1 MSDSPQEGKPEGI
14 EPSVVVLATAVVL
27 LLVLAAVAFRS
38 ANLGTPAS
46 GSSPN
51 GPTLYEA
58 LSAVNTSVRNMSGGP
73 WELFSYIGFAAQ
85 GMFNPA
91 AFSLGTS
98 TNASLRYCGG
108 QLPGV
113 TLWNGSSIPVFDG
126 SIASGAAPF
135 WQFEFSSNSTKGVVV
150 ATDTSGVVRAYP
162 PILPTDPCWYYAG
175 GGAASGY
182 FRWVNPLPEDSSVQA
197 QLSYD
202 RVSRTFE
209 SDHRPV
215 VEIFADGFTPL
226 GAIGHGPNGG
236 VEFFRC
242 GLLGV
247 AGAQP
252 FLIVGFSSSGQVSD
266 TINGTV
272 SCTATYSLG
281 PSPIY
286 TPYSIIPSTP
296 GPPGAFGNGFESV
309 RFSFQTEFPAG
320 VNNST
325 RYYDAWGLLSW
336 MVSMSLRNSSGQSL
350 PTASLSCQAW
360 VSTVAACTPSGSG
373 WSIILTSADG
383 AWLDSFPSASNA
395 SSWSLPVAAIASNEQ
410 LVLTYPSPWNI
421 TGDSLVFSNTA
432 SVPTIGGFE
441 TL

>member
-1 MSDSPQEGKPEGI
+1 VPSREVDRRRL
-14 EPSVVVLATAVVL
+14 SVVVASVL
-27 LLVLAAVAFRS
+27 VGALVGAALVSLSFR
-38 ANLGTPAS
+38 
-46 GSSPN
+46 
-51 GPTLYEA
+51 
-58 LSAVNTSVRNMSGGP
+58 TSVSGAGEEGLTLHQALRQVNATVQIVSGGP
-73 WELFSYIGFAAQ
+73 WELFSYIGFAAE

-126 SIASGAAPF
+126 SIASGTATF
-135 WQFEFSSNSTKGVVV
+135 WQFEFSSSSTKGVVV

-162 PILPTDPCWYYAG
+162 PILPTDPCWSYAG
-175 GGAASGY
+175 GGAAPSY
-182 FRWVNPLPEDSSVQA
+182 FNWVNPLPEDSSVQA

-202 RVSRTFE
+202 RVAHTFE
-209 SDHRPV
+209 TDHRPV

-242 GLLGV
+242 GLAGV

-281 PSPIY
+281 PPPIY

>member
-1 MSDSPQEGKPEGI
+1 VPSHGVDRRRL
-14 EPSVVVLATAVVL
+14 SVVVASVLVGALVGAAIVSLSFRTTAV
-27 LLVLAAVAFRS
+27 
-38 ANLGTPAS
+38 GTPKEGLS
-46 GSSPN
+46 
-51 GPTLYEA
+51 LHQA
-58 LSAVNTSVRNMSGGP
+58 LRQVNATVQNVSGGP
-73 WELFSYIGFAAQ
+73 WALFSYIGFAAE

-91 AFSLGTS
+91 AFSLGSS
-98 TNASLRYCGG
+98 TNASLRYCGE

-113 TLWNGSSIPVFDG
+113 TLWNGSAIPVFDG

-135 WQFEFSSNSTKGVVV
+135 WQFEFSSNLTKGVVV
-150 ATDTSGVVRAYP
+150 ATDISGVVRVYP
-162 PILPTDPCWYYAG
+162 PILPTDSCWSYAG
-175 GGAASGY
+175 GGAADRY
-182 FRWVNPLPEDSSVQA
+182 FSWVNPLPEDSSVQA

-202 RVSRTFE
+202 RVARTFE

-242 GLLGV
+242 GLVGV

-252 FLIVGFSSSGQVSD
+252 FLIVGFSSAGQILD

-272 SCTATYSLG
+272 SCTATNSLG
-281 PSPIY
+281 PPPVY

-296 GPPGAFGNGFESV
+296 GPPSVFGHGFESV
-309 RFSFQTEFPAG
+309 RFSFQTEFLTG

-325 RYYDAWGLLSW
+325 RYNDAWGLLSW

-350 PTASLSCQAW
+350 PTAALSCQAW
-360 VSTVAACTPSGSG
+360 VSTLAACTPLGSG

-383 AWLDSFPSASNA
+383 VWLDSFPSASSP
-395 SSWSLPVAAIASNEQ
+395 SSWSLPVAAVATNEQ
-410 LVLTYPSPWNI
+410 LVLTYPSSWNV
-421 TGDSLVFSNTA
+421 TGDSLVFSNTV

-441 TL
+441 TF